1 MIIMK
6 EVALDRGTV
15 FIQILHIGRRKK
27 TDPSVQ
33 WLRFEGVYS
42 VSIDSQDG
50 LAKVSGEVDPNI
62 LLRALARTGNHAEL
76 VWVKL
81 KHPVLARGFQ
91 GSYGYGKYH
100 NPYGYGSTLYDH
112 PWHDAHQPYHSRRR
126 PQVDYPWC
134 NTTYRHGYGGYG
146 RGSFY
151 GHGYGYGHH
160 NHGF

>member
-1 MIIMK
+1 MEGCVLKVNVHCDACKMQMM
-6 EVALDRGTV
+6 EVLSS
-15 FIQILHIGRRKK
+15 IN
-27 TDPSVQ
+27 
-33 WLRFEGVYS
+33 GVYS